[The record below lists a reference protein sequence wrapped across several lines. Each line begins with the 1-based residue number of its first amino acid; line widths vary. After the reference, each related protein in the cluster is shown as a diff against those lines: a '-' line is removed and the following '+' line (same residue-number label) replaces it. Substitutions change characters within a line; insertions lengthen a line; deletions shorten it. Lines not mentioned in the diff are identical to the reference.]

1 MTEPSAPTQHI
12 TVTLPLEVVQDIDRQ
27 EEDRSHF
34 ILEAIRHELDRRRR
48 PVYDDGPELPEWPEA
63 QPAECSLT
71 DLWSAAGEITS
82 KCVKAHQ
89 MSTMISIRMSV
100 WCHKYFADK
109 TIEEIEAEA
118 VLPQP
123 GEIEQ
128 LCKEINELET
138 RTPRERGL
146 SSQIVEKVGRLCE
159 LQVKEVLESARRSRV
174 KPPMTPEARRK
185 IRKKT
190 SELLGYELPPL
201 D

>member
-1 MTEPSAPTQHI
+1 M
-12 TVTLPLEVVQDIDRQ
+12 TLPLEVVQYIDRH
-27 EEDRSHF
+27 EDDRSHF
-34 ILEAIRHELDRRRR
+34 ILEAIRHELDRRR
-48 PVYDDGPELPEWPEA
+48 PGSDDGPEVPEWPEA
-63 QPAECSLT
+63 FPSDCSLS
-71 DLWSAAGEITS
+71 DLWSAAGRMTRV
-82 KCVKAHQ
+82 CVKAHQ

-118 VLPQP
+118 VVPQP

-146 SSQIVEKVGRLCE
+146 SIRIQEKVGRLCE
-159 LQVKEVLESARRSRV
+159 LQTKDVLESARRSRI
-174 KPPMTPEARRK
+174 KPPLTPEERRK
-185 IRKKT
+185 AREKASK
-190 SELLGYELPPL
+190 LFGYELPPL